1 MNSAIRAAEMSRALI
16 DDTRRAVIDWHAAS
30 PANTDQV
37 LADAAGLDRTVICK
51 FRGGN
56 IDLSTLGWCKI
67 LSVLGYEMKVSKR
80 VESDRCDKT
89 IDLFKEEGN

>member
-1 MNSAIRAAEMSRALI
+1 MYRALI
-16 DDTRRAVIDWHAAS
+16 SDTRKAVVDWHAVS
-30 PANTDQV
+30 SANTDQV

-56 IDLSTLGWCKI
+56 IDLSPLGWCKI

-80 VESDRCDKT
+80 VENDRCDKT
-89 IDLFKEEGN
+89 IELFKEEIK